1 LYEPLVQDLQQDS
14 LVALIRLANPLH
26 ELLQPGQQ
34 LSVVRKVITEVLAQP
49 VAEYVDDILAYRLL
63 VLALVALEKL
73 AFDDAPTGVLLQ
85 SGLAQRQ
92 IRHVV
97 ALHEQVEELG

>member
-49 VAEYVDDILAYRLL
+49 VAEYVDDILAYR
-63 VLALVALEKL
+63 
-73 AFDDAPTGVLLQ
+73 PGVLLQ